1 MIAFNSPKFK
11 EPAAFE
17 TETSRVY
24 EICNGCRRCFNLC
37 PSFDVLF
44 RGIDDKDGEV
54 NALAAPVLNQVVDL
68 CYYCKLCF
76 NHCPYCPPHHY
87 DLDFPRLMLW
97 GKNLKFNR
105 HPPGLRDRL
114 LANVDFM
121 GRLGGMFAPMTNWTL
136 RQPWVRWGLEK
147 MMGIHR
153 GRLFP
158 AFHWQSFS
166 MWFLQTRKPG
176 VSTPLRSP
184 VDSQRAEV
192 SERGRLHPASPGLH
206 SAVSSR
212 CGEGATRAP
221 IKEKVA
227 LFYTCYVNR
236 HDPEIGKAAIQV
248 LEKNGVEV
256 ICPEQECC
264 GMPYFD
270 TGDLGAVRRKAEANL
285 KILVS
290 AVDAGYQIVSPM
302 PTCSLMLKKE
312 YPDLVSTE
320 EARKV
325 AAHTYDLCEYL
336 MKLEGQGKLA
346 KDFISS
352 PGKIAY
358 QIPCHLRDQNI
369 GLKSRDLMALIP
381 GTTVEVIEKCSGHD
395 GTFGVKQE
403 FYDLSLKVGRKAFAA
418 VENAEPDLAASDC
431 PLSGL
436 ALTQSTGKK
445 SVHPIQIIHK
455 AYGLK

>member
-1 MIAFNSPKFK
+1 MIAFDSPKFK
-11 EPAAFE
+11 DPAAFQA
-17 TETSRVY
+17 ETSRVY

-54 NALAAPVLNQVVDL
+54 TALDAPVLNQVVDL

-97 GKNLKFNR
+97 GKHLKLNR
-105 HPPGLRDRL
+105 QPAGLRDRF
-114 LANVDFM
+114 LADVDFM
-121 GRLGGMFAPMTNWTL
+121 GRLGGMIAPLTNRAL
-136 RQPWVRWGLEK
+136 RQPWVRWVLEK
-147 MMGIHR
+147 AMGIHR
-153 GRLFP
+153 ERLFP
-158 AFHWQSFS
+158 NFHWQTFAS
-166 MWFLQTRKPG
+166 WFRGMQGPSKGDR
-176 VSTPLRSP
+176 P
-184 VDSQRAEV
+184 VA
-192 SERGRLHPASPGLH
+192 PA
-206 SAVSSR
+206 
-212 CGEGATRAP
+212 
-221 IKEKVA
+221 KEKVA

-236 HDPEIGKAAIQV
+236 HDPEIGKATLQV

-270 TGDLGAVRRKAEANL
+270 IGDLDAVRQKARSNIKSLAT
-285 KILVS
+285 
-290 AVDAGYQIVSPM
+290 AVDAGYKIVSPM

-312 YPDLVSTE
+312 YPDLVPTE

-325 AAHTYDLCEYL
+325 AANTYDLCEYL

-346 KDFISS
+346 KDFVSS
-352 PGKIAY
+352 PGKVAY
-358 QIPCHLRDQNI
+358 QVPCHLRDQNI
-369 GLKSRDLMALIP
+369 GLKSRDLMKLIP

-395 GTFGVKQE
+395 GTFGVKKE
-403 FYDLSLKVGRKAFAA
+403 YYDFSLKVGRKAFAA
-418 VENAEPDLAASDC
+418 VENAEPDVAASDC
-431 PLSGL
+431 PLSGM

-445 SVHPIQIIHK
+445 SVHPIQVVQK

>member
-1 MIAFNSPKFK
+1 MIPFESPKFADPK
-11 EPAAFE
+11 AFDAE
-17 TETSRVY
+17 TLRVY

-54 NALAAPVLNQVVDL
+54 NALDAPVLNQVVDL

-97 GKNLKFNR
+97 GKHLKANT

-114 LANVDFM
+114 LVNVDLM
-121 GRLGGMFAPMTNWTL
+121 GRLGGIVAPLTNWAL
-136 RQPWVRWGLEK
+136 RQSLIRWMLEK
-147 MMGIHR
+147 LMGIHR
-153 GRLFP
+153 ERLFP
-158 AFHWQSFS
+158 DFHWQSFS
-166 MWFLQTRKPG
+166 SWFRGMHGPG
-176 VSTPLRSP
+176 KG
-184 VDSQRAEV
+184 
-192 SERGRLHPASPGLH
+192 GRPA
-206 SAVSSR
+206 
-212 CGEGATRAP
+212 AP
-221 IKEKVA
+221 AKEKVA
-227 LFYTCYVNR
+227 LFYTCYINR
-236 HDPEIGKAAIQV
+236 HDPEIGKAALQV

-270 TGDLGAVRRKAEANL
+270 IGDLDAVRRKARSNL
-285 KILVS
+285 KTLAA
-290 AVDAGYQIVSPM
+290 AVDAGFKIVSPM

-312 YPDLVSTE
+312 YPDLVPTE

-325 AAHTYDLCEYL
+325 AANTYDLCEYL
-336 MKLEGQGKLA
+336 MKLDGQGKLA
-346 KDFISS
+346 KDFVSS
-352 PGKIAY
+352 PGKVAY
-358 QIPCHLRDQNI
+358 QVPCHLRDQNI
-369 GLKSRDLMALIP
+369 GLKSRDLMKLIP

-403 FYDLSLKVGRKAFAA
+403 YYDLSLKVGRKAFAA
-418 VENAEPDLAASDC
+418 VENAEPDVAASDC
-431 PLSGL
+431 PLSGM
-436 ALTQSTGKK
+436 ALTQSTGRK
-445 SVHPIQIIHK
+445 SVHPIQVIQK

>member
-11 EPAAFE
+11 DPAAFQS
-17 TETSRVY
+17 ETSRVY

-54 NALAAPVLNQVVDL
+54 NALEAPVLNQVVDL

-76 NHCPYCPPHHY
+76 NHCPYCPPHKY

-97 GKNLKFNR
+97 GKHLKFGQQ
-105 HPPGLRDRL
+105 PAGLRDRL
-114 LANVDFM
+114 LADVDFM
-121 GRLGGMFAPMTNWTL
+121 GRLGGVIAPLTNWAL
-136 RQPWVRWGLEK
+136 RRPSVRWVLEK
-147 MMGIHR
+147 VMGIHR

-158 AFHWQSFS
+158 DFHWQSFS
-166 MWFLQTRKPG
+166 SWFQRTRKPVG
-176 VSTPLRSP
+176 AAARRSP
-184 VDSQRAEV
+184 VDTQRAEA
-192 SERGRLHPASPGLH
+192 SERERLHPASP
-206 SAVSSR
+206 V
-212 CGEGATRAP
+212 EGATRAP
-221 IKEKVA
+221 MKVA

-236 HDPEIGKAAIQV
+236 HDPEIGKAALQV
-248 LEKNGVEV
+248 LEKNGVEA

-270 TGDLGAVRRKAEANL
+270 IGDLETVRRMAQSNL
-285 KILVS
+285 KTLS
-290 AVDAGYQIVSPM
+290 AAVDAGYKIVSPM

-312 YPDLVSTE
+312 YPDLVPTE

-325 AAHTYDLCEYL
+325 AANTYDLCEYL
-336 MKLEGQGKLA
+336 MKLDGQGKLA

-352 PGKIAY
+352 PGKVAY
-358 QIPCHLRDQNI
+358 QVPCHLRDQNI
-369 GLKSRDLMALIP
+369 GLKSRDLMKLIP

-395 GTFGVKQE
+395 GTFGVKE
-403 FYDLSLKVGRKAFAA
+403 EYYDLSIKVGRKAFAA
-418 VENAEPDLAASDC
+418 VEEAEPDVAASDC

-445 SVHPIQIIHK
+445 SVHPIQIIQK

>member
-1 MIAFNSPKFK
+1 MIAFDSPRFK
-11 EPAAFE
+11 EPEAFRNE
-17 TETSRVY
+17 TLRVY

-54 NALAAPVLNQVVDL
+54 NALDGPVLNQVVDL

-87 DLDFPRLMLW
+87 DLDFPRLMIW
-97 GKNLKFNR
+97 GKHLKAKQQ
-105 HPPGLRDRL
+105 PAGLRDRL
-114 LANVDFM
+114 LVDVEFM
-121 GRLGGMFAPMTNWTL
+121 GRLGGTIAPLANWAL
-136 RQPWVRWGLEK
+136 RRPFIRRALEK
-147 MMGIHR
+147 VMGIHR
-153 GRLFP
+153 ERLFP

-166 MWFLQTRKPG
+166 SWFRRTRNSAKG
-176 VSTPLRSP
+176 ATQAP
-184 VDSQRAEV
+184 VITQRAEA
-192 SERGRLHPASPGLH
+192 SERGRLHPALP
-206 SAVSSR
+206 V
-212 CGEGATRAP
+212 EGATQAP
-221 IKEKVA
+221 MIEEKVA
-227 LFYTCYVNR
+227 LFYTCYVNH
-236 HDPEIGKAAIQV
+236 HDPEIGKATLQV

-270 TGDLGAVRRKAEANL
+270 IGDLDAVRQKARSNL
-285 KILVS
+285 KRLAA
-290 AVDAGYQIVSPM
+290 AVDAGYKIVSPM

-312 YPDLVSTE
+312 YPDLVPTD

-325 AAHTYDLCEYL
+325 AANTFDLCEYL
-336 MKLEGQGKLA
+336 MKLEGKGKLA
-346 KDFISS
+346 KDFVSR

-358 QIPCHLRDQNI
+358 QVPCHLRDQNI
-369 GLKSRDLMALIP
+369 GLKSRDLMKLIP
-381 GTTVEVIEKCSGHD
+381 GATVEVIERCSGHD
-395 GTFGVKQE
+395 GTFGVKKE
-403 FYDLSLKVGRKAFAA
+403 YYDLSLKVGRKAFAA
-418 VENAEPDLAASDC
+418 VENAEPDVAVSDC

-445 SVHPIQIIHK
+445 AVHPIQVVQK

>member
-1 MIAFNSPKFK
+1 MIAFDSPRFK
-11 EPAAFE
+11 EAEAFQA
-17 TETSRVY
+17 ETSRVY

-54 NALAAPVLNQVVDL
+54 GAVEAPVLNQVVDL

-76 NHCPYCPPHHY
+76 NHCPYCPPHKY

-97 GKNLKFNR
+97 GKYLKAGR
-105 HPPGLRDRL
+105 RRPGWRDRL
-114 LANVDFM
+114 LVDVDLM
-121 GRLGGMFAPMTNWTL
+121 GRLGGMLAPLANWAIRKSFIRRL
-136 RQPWVRWGLEK
+136 MEALIGL
-147 MMGIHR
+147 HR
-153 GRLFP
+153 ERLLP
-158 AFHWQSFS
+158 AFHRQSFAA
-166 MWFLQTRKPG
+166 WFRRASEPG
-176 VSTPLRSP
+176 
-184 VDSQRAEV
+184 
-192 SERGRLHPASPGLH
+192 RGAAR
-206 SAVSSR
+206 
-212 CGEGATRAP
+212 RAP
-221 IKEKVA
+221 AQEKIA

-248 LEKNGVEV
+248 LGKNGVEV

-270 TGDLGAVRRKAEANL
+270 IGDLDAVREKARSNL
-285 KILVS
+285 KSLAA
-290 AVDAGYQIVSPM
+290 AVDAGYKIVSPM

-312 YPDLVSTE
+312 YPDLLRTE

-325 AAHTYDLCEYL
+325 AANSLDLCEYL

-346 KDFISS
+346 KDFVSG

-358 QIPCHLRDQNI
+358 QVPCHLRDQNI
-369 GLKSRDLMALIP
+369 GLKSRDLMKLIP
-381 GTTVEVIEKCSGHD
+381 GATVEVIERCSGHD
-395 GTFGVKQE
+395 GTFGVKKE
-403 FYDLSLKVGRKAFAA
+403 YYDLSLKVGRKAFSA
-418 VENAEPDLAASDC
+418 VDDAEADVAASDC

-436 ALTQSTGKK
+436 ALEQSTGKK
-445 SVHPIQIIHK
+445 SVHPVQVLQK

>member
-1 MIAFNSPKFK
+1 MIAFDSPRFK
-11 EPAAFE
+11 EPEALRAE
-17 TETSRVY
+17 TLRVY

-54 NALAAPVLNQVVDL
+54 AALDAPLHDRVVDL

-76 NHCPYCPPHHY
+76 NHCPYCPPHPY

-97 GKNLKFNR
+97 GKHLMAKRRPAGF
-105 HPPGLRDRL
+105 RDRL
-114 LANVDFM
+114 LVNVDFV
-121 GRLGGMFAPMTNWTL
+121 GRLGGMIAPLANWAL
-136 RQPWVRWGLEK
+136 RRPFFRRMLEGVT
-147 MMGIHR
+147 GIHR
-153 GRLFP
+153 ERLFP
-158 AFHWQSFS
+158 DFRWRSFAS
-166 MWFLQTRKPG
+166 WFGQIRKSG
-176 VSTPLRSP
+176 RSTVGAAL
-184 VDSQRAEV
+184 
-192 SERGRLHPASPGLH
+192 RGRTDIGQARGPAP
-206 SAVSSR
+206 
-212 CGEGATRAP
+212 TT
-221 IKEKVA
+221 EKIA

-270 TGDLGAVRRKAEANL
+270 IGDLDAVRRKARSNL
-285 KILVS
+285 KRLAA
-290 AVDAGYQIVSPM
+290 AVDGGYKIVSPM

-312 YPDLVSTE
+312 YPDLVPTE

-325 AAHTYDLCEYL
+325 AANTYDLCEYL
-336 MKLEGQGKLA
+336 MKLEGMGKLA
-346 KDFISS
+346 KDFVSS

-358 QIPCHLRDQNI
+358 QVPCHLRDQNI
-369 GLKSRDLMALIP
+369 GLKSRDLMKLIP
-381 GTTVEVIEKCSGHD
+381 GATVEVIERCSGHD
-395 GTFGVKQE
+395 GTFGVKKE

-418 VENAEPDLAASDC
+418 VENAEPDVAVSDC
-431 PLSGL
+431 PLSGI

-445 SVHPIQIIHK
+445 SVHPIQVVQK